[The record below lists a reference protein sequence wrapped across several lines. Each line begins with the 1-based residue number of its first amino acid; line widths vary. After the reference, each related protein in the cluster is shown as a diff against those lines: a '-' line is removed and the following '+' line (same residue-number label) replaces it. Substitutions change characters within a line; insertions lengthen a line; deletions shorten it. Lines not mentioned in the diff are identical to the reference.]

1 MERATRI
8 LNAFT
13 AICLMVTAIYVA
25 LTFSAVLSPVAEA
38 TLAGGSIVYGVVH
51 FGRCEWLSS
60 NRLTAASNERN
71 PNRE

>member
-13 AICLMVTAIYVA
+13 VVTLMVTAIYVV
-25 LTFSAVLSPVAEA
+25 LTFSAVLSPAVET
-38 TLAGGSIVYGVVH
+38 TLAGGSIVYGVIH
-51 FGRCEWLSS
+51 FRRCEWLVVK
-60 NRLTAASNERN
+60 RLATALTERN